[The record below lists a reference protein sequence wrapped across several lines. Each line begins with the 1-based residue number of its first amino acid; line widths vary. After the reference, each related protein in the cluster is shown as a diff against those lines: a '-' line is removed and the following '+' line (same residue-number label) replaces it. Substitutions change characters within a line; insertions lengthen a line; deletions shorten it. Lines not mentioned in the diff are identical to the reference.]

1 MEILLIYILNK
12 KKLINIYFCFY
23 YKMSVNISSNSTS
36 FSTKKNFNNVSR
48 LEQSLKNLQ
57 KKIHSPKV
65 DLIERDNFYLV
76 RIELP
81 GITLDSLNIEIK
93 ESQILLISGTKT
105 TNILYETDR
114 VVYKESKYDKFMR
127 RVKLP
132 GKIKDFDFSQNNL
145 DFVNGILNLT
155 FEKYTNTNTN
165 LSLENINLNENWAD
179 VDVN

>member
-1 MEILLIYILNK
+1 
-12 KKLINIYFCFY
+12 
-23 YKMSVNISSNSTS
+23 MSINISSNNTS

-65 DLIERDNFYLV
+65 DLVERDNSYLV

-93 ESQILLISGTKT
+93 ESQILLISGNKT
-105 TNILYETDR
+105 TNNLYETDR

-132 GKIKDFDFSQNNL
+132 GKIKAIDFNKDNL
-145 DFVNGILNLT
+145 DFVNGVLNLT
-155 FEKYTNTNTN
+155 FEKDLNVLVNN
-165 LSLENINLNENWAD
+165 LSFETINLNENWAD
-179 VDVN
+179 VN